1 MVLIH
6 KKGRFSGFGSL
17 GMVLIHKKGRFSGCC
32 SLEMGVR
39 ARKWCVRPQKGGDLR
54 TKSSGSRFYP
64 QNEGILRTV
73 FVERG
78 AYP

>member
-1 MVLIH
+1 MCFVPTDV
-6 KKGRFSGFGSL
+6 FSLVFG
-17 GMVLIHKKGRFSGCC
+17 HESGVFYTYGCVWP
-32 SLEMGVR
+32 GVW
-39 ARKWCVRPQKGGDLR
+39 ARNWCVRPQKGGDLR